1 MQCGSLKPPIL
12 GFSAG
17 EAVAG
22 RRHGSCV
29 QGRLGGGSLQH
40 SIAEQGKARSGT
52 WDQKKRQP
60 QEAFWPQDPK
70 PTPQARGQ
78 QEAWIKQL
86 QNSTTRT
93 RTLLRFRIKETVCLS
108 GQQRQPQECAFRD
121 GGEERNCT
129 GALFRL
135 LRTRILTVD
144 CSRDPERQQEVLRE
158 KRSAESPE
166 APASDTDI
174 SKLPPV
180 ARDMYEKAKYDI
192 INNILGNF

>member
-1 MQCGSLKPPIL
+1 M
-12 GFSAG
+12 AG
-17 EAVAG
+17 AWRALVLVVGLAAVACVAQRRRSYEEIVTQALQFFNYG
-22 RRHGSCV
+22 R
-29 QGRLGGGSLQH
+29 QGQPLFGLLEA
-40 SIAEQGKARSGT
+40 IPVPRS
-52 WDQKKRQP
+52 
-60 QEAFWPQDPK
+60 
-70 PTPQARGQ
+70 
-78 QEAWIKQL
+78 
-86 QNSTTRT
+86 NSTTRT

-108 GQQRQPQECAFRD
+108 GQRRQPQECAFRD

-129 GALFRL
+129 GALFTL

-144 CSRDPERQQEVLRE
+144 CSQDPERQQEVLRE

-192 INNILGNF
+192 INNILRNF